1 LGAGIIEVM
10 NYEHVGFAMRVEV
23 RARTRKEY
31 NRAARAGRRET
42 EPVLDFLYV
51 IQRARPIL
59 CVATIRPAGF
69 ISTSTRT
76 HAKDK
81 PMTLVIYLVGWLI
94 LIGGVSWAL
103 VAMHVT
109 QHTILIV
116 DVILLGIAVITG
128 ATRARNRDR
137 S

>member
-1 LGAGIIEVM
+1 
-10 NYEHVGFAMRVEV
+10 
-23 RARTRKEY
+23 
-31 NRAARAGRRET
+31 
-42 EPVLDFLYV
+42 
-51 IQRARPIL
+51 
-59 CVATIRPAGF
+59 
-69 ISTSTRT
+69 
-76 HAKDK
+76 
-81 PMTLVIYLVGWLI
+81 MTLVIYLVGWLI

-103 VAMHVT
+103 VAMHVA

>member
-1 LGAGIIEVM
+1 V
-10 NYEHVGFAMRVEV
+10 
-23 RARTRKEY
+23 
-31 NRAARAGRRET
+31 
-42 EPVLDFLYV
+42 
-51 IQRARPIL
+51 
-59 CVATIRPAGF
+59 RPALCDGHGRTPGF
-69 ISTSTRT
+69 RSRLSYYFQTKTT
-76 HAKDK
+76 QKDNS
-81 PMTLVIYLVGWLI
+81 MTLVIYLLGWLI

-103 VAMHVT
+103 VAMHVS

>member
-1 LGAGIIEVM
+1 MLESGRERAKNTTRM
-10 NYEHVGFAMRVEV
+10 
-23 RARTRKEY
+23 RARGVGKPSRSSVFFCMQRTRP
-31 NRAARAGRRET
+31 A
-42 EPVLDFLYV
+42 
-51 IQRARPIL
+51 L
-59 CVATIRPAGF
+59 CVGHGPVYGSHTN
-69 ISTSTRT
+69 T
-76 HAKDK
+76 HAKDNS
-81 PMTLVIYLVGWLI
+81 MTLVIYLVGWLI

>member
-1 LGAGIIEVM
+1 MPARDIGKTESILGL
-10 NYEHVGFAMRVEV
+10 FALHYAPGAFYAWAMFRLTCQFQQP
-23 RARTRKEY
+23 RAHARK
-31 NRAARAGRRET
+31 GH
-42 EPVLDFLYV
+42 F
-51 IQRARPIL
+51 
-59 CVATIRPAGF
+59 
-69 ISTSTRT
+69 
-76 HAKDK
+76 
-81 PMTLVIYLVGWLI
+81 MTLVIYLVGWLI